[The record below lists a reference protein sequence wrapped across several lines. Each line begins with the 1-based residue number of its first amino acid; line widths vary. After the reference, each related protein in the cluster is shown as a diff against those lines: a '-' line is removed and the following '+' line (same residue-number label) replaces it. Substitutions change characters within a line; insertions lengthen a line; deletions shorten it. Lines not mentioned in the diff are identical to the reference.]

1 MAFNFKHIRTACARK
16 SSSKDCVL
24 YWFKPWQVQRWS
36 LRLILEKGL
45 FLMIK
50 GSRLNWPGSPW
61 EVERAELQ
69 KFAQT
74 LFLARK
80 NRAHNAFIIKILNS
94 PQNSV
99 IVLIEPLQNH
109 FCGLCLSQNL
119 CAICA
124 PCRLLGYHNV
134 NCNLEHSVYLWSE
147 VSGASW
153 IDAKL
158 WFDSL
163 TYKRTDWD
171 RDAYAYKI
179 EQAFLPR
186 LWIFVSLDL
195 ALPFWSIDPIT
206 NNAW

>member
-61 EVERAELQ
+61 LVGGGAGRVA
-69 KFAQT
+69 KICTNA
-74 LFLARK
+74 LFSPK
-80 NRAHNAFIIKILNS
+80 NRAHNALIIKILNS
-94 PQNSV
+94 TQNSV

-109 FCGLCLSQNL
+109 FCGLCFSQNL

-124 PCRLLGYHNV
+124 PCRLPQ
-134 NCNLEHSVYLWSE
+134 CNLEHSVYLWSG

-153 IDAKL
+153 IDTKL
-158 WFDSL
+158 
-163 TYKRTDWD
+163 
-171 RDAYAYKI
+171 
-179 EQAFLPR
+179 
-186 LWIFVSLDL
+186 
-195 ALPFWSIDPIT
+195 
-206 NNAW
+206 